1 MRVSMPMSFVILR
14 WLVNE
19 NLVTRADAPP
29 FAGASRR
36 ARRRRAA
43 EIRADAARGTVV
55 HFRGLRGAAQASVR
69 GAARRGDSDAGG
81 ARRGQA
87 IRTTKYRRR
96 HPAALACA
104 MTRWRRARSRNGA
117 RHHAMPT
124 RRACAPLSHARRFS
138 GRQRR
143 AVATSARARRAER
156 CRARVER
163 PRACRLG
170 ESTNRRI
177 GESANR
183 RLSEG
188 ARVRGCECASVRPAD
203 GANRRFSV

>member
-19 NLVTRADAPP
+19 NLVTRADAP

-69 GAARRGDSDAGG
+69 GASRRFGCRRRAAGPGDTDDEIPASASRCARVRDEAVETGALAQRSAASCDADAARMRAAFTCASLFRPTTACRRDLGTRATCRTLSRAGG
-81 ARRGQA
+81 A
-87 IRTTKYRRR
+87 
-96 HPAALACA
+96 AA
-104 MTRWRRARSRNGA
+104 RV
-117 RHHAMPT
+117 PT
-124 RRACAPLSHARRFS
+124 RRID
-138 GRQRR
+138 
-143 AVATSARARRAER
+143 
-156 CRARVER
+156 
-163 PRACRLG
+163 

-183 RLSEG
+183 GLSE
-188 ARVRGCECASVRPAD
+188 CTSVRPAD

>member
-1 MRVSMPMSFVILR
+1 MCMRVSMPMSFVILR

-19 NLVTRADAPP
+19 NLVTRADAP
-29 FAGASRR
+29 FACVSRR

-69 GAARRGDSDAGG
+69 GASRRFGC
-81 ARRGQA
+81 
-87 IRTTKYRRR
+87 RRR
-96 HPAALACA
+96 AAGPGDTDDEIPASASRCA
-104 MTRWRRARSRNGA
+104 RVRDDAVETGRSRNGA

-143 AVATSARARRAER
+143 AVATAACARRAER

-170 ESTNRRI
+170 D
-177 GESANR
+177 SANR
-183 RLSEG
+183 GLS
-188 ARVRGCECASVRPAD
+188 ECASVRGCDRLTARIGDSAYSAP
-203 GANRRFSV
+203 

>member
-1 MRVSMPMSFVILR
+1 MCMRVSMPMSFVILR

-19 NLVTRADAPP
+19 NLVTRADAP

-69 GAARRGDSDAGG
+69 GASRRFGC
-81 ARRGQA
+81 
-87 IRTTKYRRR
+87 RRR
-96 HPAALACA
+96 AAGPGDTDDEIPASASRCA
-104 MTRWRRARSRNGA
+104 RVRDDAVETGRSRNGA

-143 AVATSARARRAER
+143 AVATSACARRAER

-177 GESANR
+177 GESGI
-183 RLSEG
+183 E
-188 ARVRGCECASVRPAD
+188 RGCDRLTARIGDSAYSAP
-203 GANRRFSV
+203 

>member
-87 IRTTKYRRR
+87 IRMTKYRRR

-104 MTRWRRARSRNGA
+104 MKRWRRARSRNGA

-177 GESANR
+177 G
-183 RLSEG
+183 
-188 ARVRGCECASVRPAD
+188 D
-203 GANRRFSV
+203 

>member
-55 HFRGLRGAAQASVR
+55 HFRGLRGAVQASVR

-124 RRACAPLSHARRFS
+124 RRACAPLSHARRFHMRVAFQADNGVPSRPRHARDVPNAVARGWS
-138 GRQRR
+138 GR
-143 AVATSARARRAER
+143 ARAD
-156 CRARVER
+156 
-163 PRACRLG
+163 
-170 ESTNRRI
+170 
-177 GESANR
+177 SANR
-183 RLSEG
+183 RIDESAIE
-188 ARVRGCECASVRPAD
+188 RGCDRLTARIGDSAYSAP
-203 GANRRFSV
+203 

>member
-1 MRVSMPMSFVILR
+1 MCMRVSMPMSFVILR

-19 NLVTRADAPP
+19 NLVTRADAP

-69 GAARRGDSDAGG
+69 GASRRFGCRRRAAGPGDTDDEIPASASRCARVRGDAVETG
-81 ARRGQA
+81 
-87 IRTTKYRRR
+87 
-96 HPAALACA
+96 
-104 MTRWRRARSRNGA
+104 RSRNGA

-143 AVATSARARRAER
+143 AVATSACARRAER

-177 GESANR
+177 GESGI
-183 RLSEG
+183 E
-188 ARVRGCECASVRPAD
+188 RGCDRLTARIGDSAYSAP
-203 GANRRFSV
+203 

>member
-1 MRVSMPMSFVILR
+1 MCMRVSMPMSFVILR

-87 IRTTKYRRR
+87 IRMTKYRRR

-104 MTRWRRARSRNGA
+104 MKRWRRGA
-117 RHHAMPT
+117 RATERGIMRC
-124 RRACAPLSHARRFS
+124 RRGAHARRFHMRVAFQADNGVPSRPRHARDVPNAVARGWS
-138 GRQRR
+138 GR
-143 AVATSARARRAER
+143 ARA
-156 CRARVER
+156 
-163 PRACRLG
+163 G
-170 ESTNRRI
+170 
-177 GESANR
+177 SANR
-183 RLSEG
+183 RIDESGIE
-188 ARVRGCECASVRPAD
+188 RGCDRLTARIGDSAYSAP
-203 GANRRFSV
+203 

>member
-19 NLVTRADAPP
+19 NLVTRADAP

-69 GAARRGDSDAGG
+69 GASRRFGC
-81 ARRGQA
+81 
-87 IRTTKYRRR
+87 RRR
-96 HPAALACA
+96 AAGPGDTDDEIPASASRCA
-104 MTRWRRARSRNGA
+104 RVRDDAVETGRSRNGA

-143 AVATSARARRAER
+143 AVATAACARRAER

-170 ESTNRRI
+170 DSANRRI
-177 GESANR
+177 G
-183 RLSEG
+183 
-188 ARVRGCECASVRPAD
+188 D
-203 GANRRFSV
+203 

>member
-1 MRVSMPMSFVILR
+1 MCMRVSMPMSFVILR
-14 WLVNE
+14 WFVNE
-19 NLVTRADAPP
+19 NLVTRADAP

-69 GAARRGDSDAGG
+69 GASRRFGC
-81 ARRGQA
+81 
-87 IRTTKYRRR
+87 RRR
-96 HPAALACA
+96 AAGPGDTDDEIPASASRCA
-104 MTRWRRARSRNGA
+104 RVRDDAVETGRSRNGA

-143 AVATSARARRAER
+143 AVATSACARRAER

-177 GESANR
+177 GESGI
-183 RLSEG
+183 E
-188 ARVRGCECASVRPAD
+188 RGCDRLTARIGDSAYSAP
-203 GANRRFSV
+203 

>member
-87 IRTTKYRRR
+87 IRMTKYRRR

-104 MTRWRRARSRNGA
+104 MKRWRRARSRNGA

-124 RRACAPLSHARRFS
+124 RRACAPLSHARRLF
-138 GRQRR
+138 RPTTACRR
-143 AVATSARARRAER
+143 DLGTRATCRTLSRAGGAA
-156 CRARVER
+156 ARVPTR
-163 PRACRLG
+163 RID
-170 ESTNRRI
+170 ESTNR
-177 GESANR
+177 G
-183 RLSEG
+183 LSEG
-188 ARVRGCECASVRPAD
+188 ATG
-203 GANRRFSV
+203 

>member
-69 GAARRGDSDAGG
+69 GASRRFGCRRRAAGPGDTDDEIPASASRCARVRDDAVETGALAQRSAASCDADAARMRAAFTCASLFRPTTACRRDLGMRATCRTLSRAGG
-81 ARRGQA
+81 A
-87 IRTTKYRRR
+87 
-96 HPAALACA
+96 AA
-104 MTRWRRARSRNGA
+104 RV
-117 RHHAMPT
+117 PT
-124 RRACAPLSHARRFS
+124 RRID
-138 GRQRR
+138 
-143 AVATSARARRAER
+143 
-156 CRARVER
+156 
-163 PRACRLG
+163 

-177 GESANR
+177 GESGI
-183 RLSEG
+183 E
-188 ARVRGCECASVRPAD
+188 RGCDRLTARIGDSAYSAP
-203 GANRRFSV
+203 

>member
-69 GAARRGDSDAGG
+69 GASRRFGCRRRAAGPGDTDGEIPASASRCARVRDEAVETGALAQRSAASCDADAARMRAAFTCASLFRPTTACRRDRGMRATCRTLSRAGG
-81 ARRGQA
+81 A
-87 IRTTKYRRR
+87 
-96 HPAALACA
+96 AA
-104 MTRWRRARSRNGA
+104 RV
-117 RHHAMPT
+117 PT
-124 RRACAPLSHARRFS
+124 RRL
-138 GRQRR
+138 
-143 AVATSARARRAER
+143 
-156 CRARVER
+156 
-163 PRACRLG
+163 
-170 ESTNRRI
+170 

-183 RLSEG
+183 GLS
-188 ARVRGCECASVRPAD
+188 ECASVRGCDRLTARIGDSAYSAP
-203 GANRRFSV
+203 

>member
-1 MRVSMPMSFVILR
+1 MCMRVSMPMSFVILR

-19 NLVTRADAPP
+19 NLVTRADAP

-69 GAARRGDSDAGG
+69 GASRRFGC
-81 ARRGQA
+81 
-87 IRTTKYRRR
+87 RRR
-96 HPAALACA
+96 AAGPGDTDDEIPASASRCA
-104 MTRWRRARSRNGA
+104 RVRDDAVETGRSRNGA

-143 AVATSARARRAER
+143 AVATSACARRAER

-170 ESTNRRI
+170 ESANRRI
-177 GESANR
+177 GESAI
-183 RLSEG
+183 E
-188 ARVRGCECASVRPAD
+188 RGCDRLTARIGDSAYSAP
-203 GANRRFSV
+203 

>member
-1 MRVSMPMSFVILR
+1 MCMRVSMPMSFVILR

-19 NLVTRADAPP
+19 NLVTRADAP

-43 EIRADAARGTVV
+43 EIRADAVRGTVV

-69 GAARRGDSDAGG
+69 GASRRFGC
-81 ARRGQA
+81 
-87 IRTTKYRRR
+87 RRR
-96 HPAALACA
+96 AAGPGDTDDEIPASASRCA
-104 MTRWRRARSRNGA
+104 RVRDDAVETGRSRNGA

-143 AVATSARARRAER
+143 AVATSACARRAER

-163 PRACRLG
+163 PRACRID

-177 GESANR
+177 GESGI
-183 RLSEG
+183 E
-188 ARVRGCECASVRPAD
+188 RGCDRLTARIGDSAYSAP
-203 GANRRFSV
+203 

>member
-1 MRVSMPMSFVILR
+1 MCMRVSMPMSFVILR

-19 NLVTRADAPP
+19 NLVTRADAP

-69 GAARRGDSDAGG
+69 GASRRFGC
-81 ARRGQA
+81 
-87 IRTTKYRRR
+87 RRR
-96 HPAALACA
+96 AAGPGDTDDEIPASASRCA
-104 MTRWRRARSRNGA
+104 RVRDDAVETGRSRNGA

-143 AVATSARARRAER
+143 AVATSACARRAER

-177 GESANR
+177 GESAI
-183 RLSEG
+183 E
-188 ARVRGCECASVRPAD
+188 RGCDRLTARIGDSAYSAP
-203 GANRRFSV
+203 

>member
-1 MRVSMPMSFVILR
+1 MCMRVSMPMSFVILR

-19 NLVTRADAPP
+19 NLVTSADAP

-69 GAARRGDSDAGG
+69 GASRRFGC
-81 ARRGQA
+81 
-87 IRTTKYRRR
+87 RRR
-96 HPAALACA
+96 AAGPGDTDDEIPASASRCA
-104 MTRWRRARSRNGA
+104 RVRDDAVETGRSRNGA

-143 AVATSARARRAER
+143 AVATSACARRAER

-177 GESANR
+177 GESAI
-183 RLSEG
+183 E
-188 ARVRGCECASVRPAD
+188 RGCDRLTARIGDSAYSAP
-203 GANRRFSV
+203 

>member
-19 NLVTRADAPP
+19 NLVTRADAP

-69 GAARRGDSDAGG
+69 GASRRFGC
-81 ARRGQA
+81 
-87 IRTTKYRRR
+87 RRR
-96 HPAALACA
+96 AAGPGDTDDEIPASASRCA
-104 MTRWRRARSRNGA
+104 RVRDDAVETGRSRNGA

-143 AVATSARARRAER
+143 AVATAACARRAER

-170 ESTNRRI
+170 DSANRRI

-183 RLSEG
+183 GLS
-188 ARVRGCECASVRPAD
+188 ECASVRGCDRLTARIGDSAYSAP
-203 GANRRFSV
+203 

>member
-1 MRVSMPMSFVILR
+1 MCMRVSMPMSFVILR

-19 NLVTRADAPP
+19 NLVTSADAP

-55 HFRGLRGAAQASVR
+55 HLRGLRGAAQASVR
-69 GAARRGDSDAGG
+69 GASRRFGC
-81 ARRGQA
+81 
-87 IRTTKYRRR
+87 RRR
-96 HPAALACA
+96 AAGPGDTDDEIPASASRCACVRDDA
-104 MTRWRRARSRNGA
+104 VETGRSRNGA

-143 AVATSARARRAER
+143 AVATAACARRAER

-177 GESANR
+177 GESGI
-183 RLSEG
+183 E
-188 ARVRGCECASVRPAD
+188 RGCDRLTARIGDSAYSAP
-203 GANRRFSV
+203 

>member
-19 NLVTRADAPP
+19 NLVTRADAP

-69 GAARRGDSDAGG
+69 GASRRFGCRRRAAGPGDTDDEIPASASRCARVRDDAVETGALAQRSAASCDADAARMRAAFTCASLFRPTTACRRDRGMRATCRTLSRAGG
-81 ARRGQA
+81 A
-87 IRTTKYRRR
+87 
-96 HPAALACA
+96 AA
-104 MTRWRRARSRNGA
+104 RV
-117 RHHAMPT
+117 PT
-124 RRACAPLSHARRFS
+124 RRL
-138 GRQRR
+138 
-143 AVATSARARRAER
+143 
-156 CRARVER
+156 
-163 PRACRLG
+163 
-170 ESTNRRI
+170 

-183 RLSEG
+183 GLSEC
-188 ARVRGCECASVRPAD
+188 AIERGCDRLTARIGDSAYSAP
-203 GANRRFSV
+203 